1 MTEDAKEAQREA
13 TASGPLGGGSRG
25 PPCRAY
31 CSEDKEDNQGQD
43 KRESWEV
50 KACRRGRKK
59 KADEVLVEDTVL
71 LEEY

>member
-1 MTEDAKEAQREA
+1 VTEDAKEAQREA

-43 KRESWEV
+43 KRES
-50 KACRRGRKK
+50 
-59 KADEVLVEDTVL
+59 
-71 LEEY
+71 